1 MYNYLNLQAPRDA
14 SQDVYEL
21 HRSLAKWQ
29 ARAQRAEQE
38 LTRVSKA
45 EEVQKAAA
53 GRHHSSPLKHKS
65 PIARALFPGGSPG
78 KKGGSL
84 SGDGSPGEKLTGIP
98 ESVAGELDSW
108 QERALSAEKEVE
120 SLKREVQ
127 NAVGELESARGE
139 LNKGEVDPPWKERA
153 GVLEI
158 ETLEL
163 KGKVRRMRDDAEQMR
178 EEIAILR
185 STLEMQTQTQT
196 QNQTQG
202 LKELQAEAEVL
213 KAALYAEREQ
223 HRREKLEWR
232 ETSNR
237 LKTLLAFW
245 PEEVSDGVNAPSGNG
260 EDSGQGSN
268 GGLGFASPIHVAAS
282 AALEKA
288 GADARESSESSNR
301 EFEGFSPGPVESP
314 EQFEMDNEVAN
325 PLSPRAPLDS
335 PRRQTEEV
343 KQTRRFAKAT
353 EMLGASPAAKP
364 VTKTSSGSLLARRAG
379 SPIKGLSVV
388 ITKGESLPKVN
399 PGGEVPGE
407 FSPSRSVSPVPGSL
421 SPGAKLQANSN
432 RGVSSPLAIHPLA
445 RGTAWKAAQSPP
457 LDSTGSR

>member
-1 MYNYLNLQAPRDA
+1 MQAPRDA

-98 ESVAGELDSW
+98 ESLAGELDSW

-139 LNKGEVDPPWKERA
+139 LKKGEVDPPWKERA

-185 STLEMQTQTQT
+185 STLEMQTQTQ
-196 QNQTQG
+196 NQTQG
-202 LKELQAEAEVL
+202 LKELQAEADVL

-245 PEEVSDGVNAPSGNG
+245 PEEVSDGVNSGQRAPSGNG
-260 EDSGQGSN
+260 ENSAQGSN

-282 AALEKA
+282 GALEKA
-288 GADARESSESSNR
+288 GADVRESSESSNR

-335 PRRQTEEV
+335 PRRGLRQTEEV
-343 KQTRRFAKAT
+343 KQTREFAKAT
-353 EMLGASPAAKP
+353 EMLGASPITKLVAKP
-364 VTKTSSGSLLARRAG
+364 RSGSLLVRRTG

-399 PGGEVPGE
+399 PGGEVPRE
-407 FSPSRSVSPVPGSL
+407 TSPSRSVSPAPGSL
-421 SPGAKLQANSN
+421 SPGAKLQANRN
-432 RGVSSPLAIHPLA
+432 RGFSSPLAIHPLA
-445 RGTAWKAAQSPP
+445 IGATWKAAQSPS
-457 LDSTGSR
+457 DNSGSR